1 MLQVAAR
8 VELFVDRANRHRR
21 STSLNARNR
30 ILPTVLGGLLGAGDL
45 GEGLYGMDLSA
56 DLFVTP
62 NEAPTRR
69 TGVFL
74 AAQGNGPHKQ
84 GDPREGGMG
93 ESANKA
99 TIAYRDDQYK
109 VVMNSAYCTVGDTK
123 YANAS
128 CDCEST
134 WLGESYLFDIVN
146 DPTESVNLILDLP
159 DVVDD
164 YRATLAEEYNKLVGY
179 EHTGFPTMPYLALAE
194 ANANI
199 GARQD
204 GDPIYLVPYLDEPI
218 HVKPL
223 IQNDATPGEF
233 LWVSDDPASET
244 DADFNDLMNRNLY
257 GSNWRAVLAAL

>member
-1 MLQVAAR
+1 
-8 VELFVDRANRHRR
+8 
-21 STSLNARNR
+21 
-30 ILPTVLGGLLGAGDL
+30 
-45 GEGLYGMDLSA
+45 MDLSA

-134 WLGESYLFDIVN
+134 CINCKLSGTEITGTEMILLAMLF
-146 DPTESVNLILDLP
+146 
-159 DVVDD
+159 
-164 YRATLAEEYNKLVGY
+164 
-179 EHTGFPTMPYLALAE
+179 TMSFT
-194 ANANI
+194 
-199 GARQD
+199 
-204 GDPIYLVPYLDEPI
+204 V
-218 HVKPL
+218 
-223 IQNDATPGEF
+223 
-233 LWVSDDPASET
+233 
-244 DADFNDLMNRNLY
+244 
-257 GSNWRAVLAAL
+257 